1 VNTAK
6 LMNEANPVFG
16 QQTGPQ
22 ENLFKEHGGHGL
34 PTKTFTNKLTLG
46 SGNDRIELRYYGRAH
61 TSGDTFVIFPTL
73 KVAHVGDV
81 FPNKGLPIMD
91 RNNGGSGVEYAETVD
106 KAAKDLTALGV
117 ESLINGHTA
126 AQTTVADLREYGAFV
141 REFVA
146 AATQAKKSGQAIE
159 VFAKGWA
166 TPGKFAGFLPANEG
180 SARSAAQVVFDEV
193 K

>member
-1 VNTAK
+1 
-6 LMNEANPVFG
+6 MFG
-16 QQTGPQ
+16 QQPAPQ

-34 PTKTFTNKLTLG
+34 PTKTFTSKLTLG

-61 TSGDTFVIFPTL
+61 TSGDAFVIFPAL

-91 RNNGGSGVEYAETVD
+91 RNNGGSGVAYAETVD

-146 AATQAKKSGQAIE
+146 AAHAGEE
-159 VFAKGWA
+159 VG
-166 TPGKFAGFLPANEG
+166 PGDRGLRERVGNSREVRGLSSRERRQREERRPG
-180 SARSAAQVVFDEV
+180 CLRRSEVGRTDAA
-193 K
+193 